1 MENGSFIDHADS
13 ALARSQDELAYFE
26 ALVERFPNAPEYRR
40 NLENA
45 QTGLLVSQQR
55 KAAAELALSRARRP

>member
-13 ALARSQDELAYFE
+13 ALPRSQDELAYFE
-26 ALVERFPNAPEYRR
+26 ALVERFPQATEYRR

-45 QTGLLVSQQR
+45 RTGLLVSQQR
-55 KAAAELALSRARRP
+55 KAAAELAISRARRP

>member
-1 MENGSFIDHADS
+1 MENGSFIDHEDS

-45 QTGLLVSQQR
+45 QMGVVVSQQR
-55 KAAAELALSRARRP
+55 KAAAELAISRARRP

>member
-1 MENGSFIDHADS
+1 MENSFIDHADS
-13 ALARSQDELAYFE
+13 ALARAQNELAYFE
-26 ALVERFPNAPEYRR
+26 ALVERFPQAAEYRR

-55 KAAAELALSRARRP
+55 KAAAELALSRRKAP